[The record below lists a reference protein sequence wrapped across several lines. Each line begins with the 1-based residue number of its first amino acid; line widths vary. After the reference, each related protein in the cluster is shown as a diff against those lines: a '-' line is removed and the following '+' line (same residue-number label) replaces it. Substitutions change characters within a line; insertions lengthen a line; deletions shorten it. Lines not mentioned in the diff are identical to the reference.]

1 MNIERHLSAQPDLV
15 QQDFEYFIKRN
26 TKFLTD
32 RFPII
37 FTNSYIVVGGVIS
50 YLPEISFLH
59 TVFWCELAGAS
70 PKISYPFLLFSHLS
84 CYNHCLVKYH
94 EKVAITFGKI
104 TKEVEGANM
113 KPYIS
118 IKSLGVFHYF
128 VYLALILRDKEAL
141 AFYPQIQLQLKLEF
155 QTDYDDR
162 HYEPRSKYVWCN
174 FLQAICKGNTEDIL
188 SQIDFVFFFEDNE
201 AKKVLSSYPTYD
213 DFVADTTTPF
223 STGYPTNKYQ
233 EADKE
238 ALQTPLLRVFQ
249 SIYQGDTEGFN
260 KNLIIALEKHK
271 LYYSSN
277 DIYNESRNSDPY
289 GWVSIPLVA
298 ACAIAYDKGMKREVT
313 SDYIPEWLVKGEFE
327 GLELVVE

>member
-15 QQDFEYFIKRN
+15 QQDFEYFLKRN
-26 TKFLTD
+26 MESLANGFSIPD
-32 RFPII
+32 
-37 FTNSYIVVGGVIS
+37 SYMIQTVLS
-50 YLPEISFLH
+50 HPASISFLD
-59 TVFWCELAGAS
+59 TFFWCELAKAS
-70 PKISYPFLLFSHLS
+70 KNISYSFLVFGHQVA
-84 CYNHCLVKYH
+84 YNYCLIKSYK
-94 EKVAITFGKI
+94 KVTITFGKT
-104 TKEVEGANM
+104 TKELIGNNM
-113 KPYIS
+113 QPHIP
-118 IKSLGVFHYF
+118 IQSLRVFPQF
-128 VYLALILRDKEAL
+128 VYLALILRDKKAL
-141 AFYPQIQLQLKLEF
+141 AFYPQIQLQLKLQF
-155 QTDYDDR
+155 QEDARYDDR
-162 HYEPRSKYVWCN
+162 HYDARSAYVWCN

-213 DFVADTTTPF
+213 DFVEDTTTPF

-249 SIYQGDTEGFN
+249 SIYKEDTEGFN

-277 DIYNESRNSDPY
+277 DIYNESRNSDYY
-289 GWVSIPLVA
+289 GWVSIPLIA
-298 ACAIAYDKGMKREVT
+298 ACAIAHDKGMKREVQ

-327 GLELVVE
+327 GLELIVE